1 MSAHLTDQQIQD
13 LLQKRMDPDGQ
24 LACMEH
30 MGVCED
36 CMLRYADRVE
46 AAYSIDPP
54 RGMAEEI
61 LSHSRGMVR
70 QDTQPDAAHWE
81 TARQN
86 MAVQDTQ
93 PDAAHWETARQN
105 MAVQDTQ
112 PDVEHWETARQNM
125 AVQDTQP
132 DAAHWETARQNMAVR
147 DTQPDAAQQGAVR
160 QTMARRVT
168 VRYVIALA
176 ASLAIAV
183 SLWFGGVFTQV
194 RDIDKVA
201 MQYTGEIRQ
210 TIDQQR
216 EKKEMER
223 YYKFVNGED
232 MKDAKK

>member
-93 PDAAHWETARQN
+93 PDAA
-105 MAVQDTQ
+105 
-112 PDVEHWETARQNM
+112 HWETARQNM

>member
-70 QDTQPDAAHWE
+70 QDTQPDAA
-81 TARQN
+81 
-86 MAVQDTQ
+86 
-93 PDAAHWETARQN
+93 
-105 MAVQDTQ
+105 
-112 PDVEHWETARQNM
+112 
-125 AVQDTQP
+125 
-132 DAAHWETARQNMAVR
+132 
-147 DTQPDAAQQGAVR
+147 QQGAVR
-160 QTMARRVT
+160 RTVTRRVT
-168 VRYVIALA
+168 VRSVIALA

>member
-93 PDAAHWETARQN
+93 A
-105 MAVQDTQ
+105 
-112 PDVEHWETARQNM
+112 
-125 AVQDTQP
+125 

-160 QTMARRVT
+160 QTVTRRVT

>member
-70 QDTQPDAAHWE
+70 QDTQPDAA
-81 TARQN
+81 
-86 MAVQDTQ
+86 
-93 PDAAHWETARQN
+93 
-105 MAVQDTQ
+105 
-112 PDVEHWETARQNM
+112 HWETARQNM

>member
-61 LSHSRGMVR
+61 LSHSRGM
-70 QDTQPDAAHWE
+70 
-81 TARQN
+81 AR
-86 MAVQDTQ
+86 QDTQ

-132 DAAHWETARQNMAVR
+132 DAA
-147 DTQPDAAQQGAVR
+147 QQGAVR
-160 QTMARRVT
+160 QTVTRRVT
-168 VRYVIALA
+168 VRSVIALA

-194 RDIDKVA
+194 RDINKVA

>member
-93 PDAAHWETARQN
+93 PD
-105 MAVQDTQ
+105 
-112 PDVEHWETARQNM
+112 VEHWETARQNM

-132 DAAHWETARQNMAVR
+132 DAAHWETARQNMAVQDTQADAAHWETARQNMAVR

-160 QTMARRVT
+160 QTVTRRVT

>member
-93 PDAAHWETARQN
+93 A
-105 MAVQDTQ
+105 
-112 PDVEHWETARQNM
+112 
-125 AVQDTQP
+125 

>member
-1 MSAHLTDQQIQD
+1 MSAHLTNQQIED
-13 LLQKRMDPDGQ
+13 LLQNRLSPNGQ

-30 MGVCED
+30 MGMCAD
-36 CMLRYADRVE
+36 CMLRYAARVE
-46 AAYSIDPP
+46 AAYSLDPP
-54 RGMAEEI
+54 RGMAQEV
-61 LSHSRGMVR
+61 LDRYR
-70 QDTQPDAAHWE
+70 PPRNAL
-81 TARQN
+81 ARS
-86 MAVQDTQ
+86 VL
-93 PDAAHWETARQN
+93 
-105 MAVQDTQ
+105 
-112 PDVEHWETARQNM
+112 
-125 AVQDTQP
+125 
-132 DAAHWETARQNMAVR
+132 
-147 DTQPDAAQQGAVR
+147 
-160 QTMARRVT
+160 
-168 VRYVIALA
+168 ALA

>member
-1 MSAHLTDQQIQD
+1 
-13 LLQKRMDPDGQ
+13 
-24 LACMEH
+24 
-30 MGVCED
+30 
-36 CMLRYADRVE
+36 
-46 AAYSIDPP
+46 
-54 RGMAEEI
+54 
-61 LSHSRGMVR
+61 
-70 QDTQPDAAHWE
+70 
-81 TARQN
+81 

-93 PDAAHWETARQN
+93 A
-105 MAVQDTQ
+105 
-112 PDVEHWETARQNM
+112 
-125 AVQDTQP
+125 

>member
-93 PDAAHWETARQN
+93 A
-105 MAVQDTQ
+105 
-112 PDVEHWETARQNM
+112 
-125 AVQDTQP
+125 

-160 QTMARRVT
+160 QTVTRRVT
-168 VRYVIALA
+168 VRSVIALA

>member
-61 LSHSRGMVR
+61 LSHSRGMAR

-93 PDAAHWETARQN
+93 PDAA
-105 MAVQDTQ
+105 
-112 PDVEHWETARQNM
+112 
-125 AVQDTQP
+125 
-132 DAAHWETARQNMAVR
+132 
-147 DTQPDAAQQGAVR
+147 QQGAVR
-160 QTMARRVT
+160 QTVTRRVT
-168 VRYVIALA
+168 VRSVIALA

>member
-93 PDAAHWETARQN
+93 PD
-105 MAVQDTQ
+105 
-112 PDVEHWETARQNM
+112 VE
-125 AVQDTQP
+125 
-132 DAAHWETARQNMAVR
+132 HWETARQNMAVR